1 MFGWWLKD
9 DQRSVASQGYLCVYE
24 VYPLVGYWDA
34 IEKEREKCEF
44 ETRRR
49 FKDKS
54 IDEKRLI
61 SSGWIKF

>member
-34 IEKEREKCEF
+34 IEKERERSVNL
-44 ETRRR
+44 RRDVDLR
-49 FKDKS
+49 TNQ
-54 IDEKRLI
+54 
-61 SSGWIKF
+61 